1 MSMGH
6 LVTILSRALAGPAVT
21 ALKLYSTPRK
31 AAAQKLSLRNYHA
44 LETNDP
50 SYTLPVPP
58 PRLLTASSHC
68 LLPLPPLIV
77 SSHRLPP
84 LTASSHC
91 LLSLTASSDCLLSLP
106 PLTASSHCLLSLPPL
121 TASSHCLLPLL
132 PLTASSRCLLTLP
145 PLSFTCPM
153 SWPRTSSLI
162 VCWLGRRPTV

>member
-1 MSMGH
+1 MGH

-31 AAAQKLSLRNYHA
+31 AAVQKLSLRNYHA

-91 LLSLTASSDCLLSLP
+91 LLSL
-106 PLTASSHCLLSLPPL
+106 PPL

-153 SWPRTSSLI
+153 S
-162 VCWLGRRPTV
+162 